1 MSRTNAGKLVL
12 AAKSSGTAIG
22 AFNVILLE
30 HAEALV
36 AGAEHAK
43 LPIILQISENCVKY
57 HKALKPISVA
67 TIAIAES
74 ASVPVSVHLDHSES
88 EDLVKEALDLGYDSV
103 MFDGSKLT
111 YADNVAASAR
121 MASLCKSY
129 GATLE
134 VEIGEVGG
142 KDGVHAPGVRTNPLE
157 AKAFAEATGA
167 DLVAVAVGSSHA
179 MTTRDATLDFDL
191 IAEIARTVSVPLV
204 LHGSSGVSDPDLQK
218 ADQKVAY
225 LNQIVKYLEQVLRSI
240 TRTSKRTQANSKA
253 ERKAAEEE
261 ELIPEINDCAYSIGI
276 TGSFSPQTIS
286 VGIVINCSFSVI
298 ALELLNP
305 RRVDMKAIFAFG
317 NSILSMNPETIF
329 SFTFLLADM
338 TWNAFKAESVFG
350 YNAAE
355 M

>member
-1 MSRTNAGKLVL
+1 MSRANAGKIVV
-12 AAKSSGTAIG
+12 AAKNAGSAIG

-36 AGAEHAK
+36 AGAETAQ
-43 LPIILQISENCVKY
+43 LPVILQVSENCVNY

-67 TIAIAES
+67 TIAIAEN
-74 ASVPVSVHLDHSES
+74 ASVPVSVHLDHAES

-103 MFDGSKLT
+103 MFDGSKLS

-121 MASLCKSY
+121 MAALCKSY

-191 IAEIARTVSVPLV
+191 IADIARTVSVPLV

-218 ADQKVAY
+218 AVKAGMSKINIATHLNNVFTHEIRESLGANPKLVDPRKYIAPGREAVATEVAR
-225 LNQIVKYLEQVLRSI
+225 LLTLLE
-240 TRTSKRTQANSKA
+240 
-253 ERKAAEEE
+253 
-261 ELIPEINDCAYSIGI
+261 
-276 TGSFSPQTIS
+276 
-286 VGIVINCSFSVI
+286 
-298 ALELLNP
+298 
-305 RRVDMKAIFAFG
+305 
-317 NSILSMNPETIF
+317 
-329 SFTFLLADM
+329 
-338 TWNAFKAESVFG
+338 
-350 YNAAE
+350 
-355 M
+355 

>member
-1 MSRTNAGKLVL
+1 MSRTNAGKLVFN
-12 AAKSSGTAIG
+12 AKSAGTAVG

-36 AGAEHAK
+36 AGAEVAK
-43 LPIILQISENCVKY
+43 LPVILQISENCVSY

-74 ASVPVSVHLDHSES
+74 ASIPVSVHLDHAES

-103 MFDGSKLT
+103 MFDGSKLS

-121 MASLCKSY
+121 MAALCNSY

-218 ADQKVAY
+218 AVKAGMSKINIATHLNNVFTHEIREALGANPKLVDPRKYIAPGREAVATE
-225 LNQIVKYLEQVLRSI
+225 VAR
-240 TRTSKRTQANSKA
+240 
-253 ERKAAEEE
+253 
-261 ELIPEINDCAYSIGI
+261 
-276 TGSFSPQTIS
+276 
-286 VGIVINCSFSVI
+286 
-298 ALELLNP
+298 LL
-305 RRVDMKAIFAFG
+305 
-317 NSILSMNPETIF
+317 T
-329 SFTFLLADM
+329 LL
-338 TWNAFKAESVFG
+338 G
-350 YNAAE
+350 
-355 M
+355 

>member
-12 AAKSSGTAIG
+12 AAKSSGTAVG

-43 LPIILQISENCVKY
+43 LPVILQISENCVSY

-74 ASVPVSVHLDHSES
+74 ASVPVSVHLDHAES

-121 MASLCKSY
+121 MAALCKRY

-191 IAEIARTVSVPLV
+191 IAEIAKTVGVPLV
-204 LHGSSGVSDPDLQK
+204 LHGSSGVSDPDLQRAVK
-218 ADQKVAY
+218 AGMSKINIATH
-225 LNQIVKYLEQVLRSI
+225 LNNVFTHEIRQALGANPKLVDPRKYIAPGRDAV
-240 TRTSKRTQANSKA
+240 
-253 ERKAAEEE
+253 AAEV
-261 ELIPEINDCAYSIGI
+261 AR
-276 TGSFSPQTIS
+276 
-286 VGIVINCSFSVI
+286 
-298 ALELLNP
+298 LL
-305 RRVDMKAIFAFG
+305 
-317 NSILSMNPETIF
+317 T
-329 SFTFLLADM
+329 LL
-338 TWNAFKAESVFG
+338 G
-350 YNAAE
+350 
-355 M
+355 

>member
-1 MSRTNAGKLVL
+1 MARTNSGTLVL
-12 AAKSSGTAIG
+12 SAKSSGTAVG

-36 AGAEHAK
+36 SGAEQVK
-43 LPIILQISENCVKY
+43 LPVILQISENCVNY

-67 TIAIAES
+67 TIAIAERS
-74 ASVPVSVHLDHSES
+74 SVPVSVHLDHAES

-103 MFDGSKLT
+103 MFDGSKLS

-121 MASLCKSY
+121 MVALCKSY

-157 AKAFAEATGA
+157 AKAFAEASGA

-191 IAEIARTVSVPLV
+191 ISEIARTVSVPLV

-218 ADQKVAY
+218 AVKAGMSKINIATHLNNVFTHEIREALGAHPRLVDPRKYIAPGREAVADE
-225 LNQIVKYLEQVLRSI
+225 VAR
-240 TRTSKRTQANSKA
+240 
-253 ERKAAEEE
+253 
-261 ELIPEINDCAYSIGI
+261 
-276 TGSFSPQTIS
+276 
-286 VGIVINCSFSVI
+286 
-298 ALELLNP
+298 LL
-305 RRVDMKAIFAFG
+305 
-317 NSILSMNPETIF
+317 T
-329 SFTFLLADM
+329 LLH
-338 TWNAFKAESVFG
+338 G
-350 YNAAE
+350 
-355 M
+355 

>member
-1 MSRTNAGKLVL
+1 MSRTHAKTLVL
-12 AAKSSGTAIG
+12 NAKSAGTAVG

-36 AGAEHAK
+36 AGAELAK
-43 LPIILQISENCVKY
+43 LPVILQISENCVSY

-74 ASVPVSVHLDHSES
+74 SSVPVSVHLDHAES

-103 MFDGSKLT
+103 MFDGSKLS

-121 MASLCKSY
+121 MAALCKSY

-218 ADQKVAY
+218 AVKAGMSKINIATHLNNVFTHEIRESLGANPKLVDPRKYIAPGRDAVATE
-225 LNQIVKYLEQVLRSI
+225 VAR
-240 TRTSKRTQANSKA
+240 
-253 ERKAAEEE
+253 
-261 ELIPEINDCAYSIGI
+261 
-276 TGSFSPQTIS
+276 
-286 VGIVINCSFSVI
+286 
-298 ALELLNP
+298 LL
-305 RRVDMKAIFAFG
+305 
-317 NSILSMNPETIF
+317 S
-329 SFTFLLADM
+329 LL
-338 TWNAFKAESVFG
+338 G
-350 YNAAE
+350 
-355 M
+355 

>member
-12 AAKSSGTAIG
+12 AANSSGTAVG

-36 AGAEHAK
+36 AGAEHVK
-43 LPIILQISENCVKY
+43 LPVILQISENCVSY

-74 ASVPVSVHLDHSES
+74 ASVPVSVHLDHAES

-121 MASLCKSY
+121 MAALCKRY

-191 IAEIARTVSVPLV
+191 IAEIAKTVGVPLV
-204 LHGSSGVSDPDLQK
+204 LHGSSGVSDPDLHRAVK
-218 ADQKVAY
+218 AGMSKINIATH
-225 LNQIVKYLEQVLRSI
+225 LNNVFTHEIREALGANPKLVDPRKYIAPGRDAV
-240 TRTSKRTQANSKA
+240 
-253 ERKAAEEE
+253 AAEV
-261 ELIPEINDCAYSIGI
+261 AR
-276 TGSFSPQTIS
+276 
-286 VGIVINCSFSVI
+286 
-298 ALELLNP
+298 LL
-305 RRVDMKAIFAFG
+305 
-317 NSILSMNPETIF
+317 T
-329 SFTFLLADM
+329 LL
-338 TWNAFKAESVFG
+338 G
-350 YNAAE
+350 
-355 M
+355 

>member
-43 LPIILQISENCVKY
+43 LPIILQISENCMKY

-74 ASVPVSVHLDHSES
+74 ASVPVSVHLDHAES

-179 MTTRDATLDFDL
+179 MTIRDATLDFDL
-191 IAEIARTVSVPLV
+191 IVAIAKTVGVPLV
-204 LHGSSGVSDPDLQK
+204 LHGSSGVSDSDLQK
-218 ADQKVAY
+218 AVKAGMSKINIATH
-225 LNQIVKYLEQVLRSI
+225 LNNVFTHEIREALGTNLQLVDPRKYIAPGRDAV
-240 TRTSKRTQANSKA
+240 
-253 ERKAAEEE
+253 AAEV
-261 ELIPEINDCAYSIGI
+261 AR
-276 TGSFSPQTIS
+276 
-286 VGIVINCSFSVI
+286 
-298 ALELLNP
+298 LL
-305 RRVDMKAIFAFG
+305 
-317 NSILSMNPETIF
+317 T
-329 SFTFLLADM
+329 LL
-338 TWNAFKAESVFG
+338 G
-350 YNAAE
+350 
-355 M
+355 

>member
-12 AAKSSGTAIG
+12 AAKSSGTAVG

-43 LPIILQISENCVKY
+43 LPVILQISENCVSY

-74 ASVPVSVHLDHSES
+74 ASVPVSVHLDHAES

-121 MASLCKSY
+121 MAALCKRY

-191 IAEIARTVSVPLV
+191 IAEIAKTVGVPLV

-218 ADQKVAY
+218 AVKAGMSKINIATH
-225 LNQIVKYLEQVLRSI
+225 LNNVFTHEIRQALGANPKLVDPRKYIAPGRDAV
-240 TRTSKRTQANSKA
+240 
-253 ERKAAEEE
+253 AAEV
-261 ELIPEINDCAYSIGI
+261 AR
-276 TGSFSPQTIS
+276 
-286 VGIVINCSFSVI
+286 
-298 ALELLNP
+298 LL
-305 RRVDMKAIFAFG
+305 
-317 NSILSMNPETIF
+317 T
-329 SFTFLLADM
+329 LL
-338 TWNAFKAESVFG
+338 G
-350 YNAAE
+350 
-355 M
+355 